1 MSNESQIIRTEYSDL
16 MKKSYIDYAMSVI
29 IARALPD
36 VRDGLKP
43 VQRRTLYDMY
53 ELGIRYDK
61 PYRKC
66 ARIVGDTMGKYHPH
80 GDSSIY
86 DALVVM
92 AQEFKKGMA
101 LVDGHGNFG
110 SIEGDGA
117 AAMRYTE
124 ARLAKITQEAY
135 LADLDKNI
143 VDFMPNFDE
152 TEKEPEVLP
161 VRVPN
166 LLINGAD
173 GIAVGMAT
181 SIPPHNLAEVI
192 DAVEAYMKHEDIS
205 TKQLMKYIKGP
216 DFPTGGIVVNKDDLL
231 EIYESGAGKIKVRG
245 KVEVEEMK
253 GGKKRL
259 VITEIPYTMI
269 GAGIGKFLNDVC
281 ALVETKKTN
290 DIVDI
295 SNMSSKEGIRI
306 VIELKKGADVENL
319 TNMLYKKT
327 RLEDTFGVNMLAVAD
342 GRPETMG
349 LKKIIEHHVDFQF
362 ELATRK
368 YKTLLAKERDRKE
381 IQEGLIK
388 ACDVIDLIIEILR
401 GSQSVADARACLTQ
415 GITENIK
422 FKSGISRKMAA
433 MLRFTERQANA
444 ILEMRLYKLIGLEIE
459 ALMKEHEETLKNIA
473 RYEDILNNYDSM
485 AEVIIE
491 DLEHFKKEYAR
502 KRRTV
507 VENGQEAVYEEK
519 KVEEQEVVFLMD
531 RFGYAKTVDVA
542 TYERNKEAADAE
554 NKWIVNCI
562 NTGKLC
568 VFTNTGKMH
577 QIKVLDLPYGK
588 FRDKGQPIDN
598 VSNYDSTQEMV
609 VYMCDELQLRYAKL
623 LFATKQGMIK
633 KVKGNEFQV
642 AKRTIA
648 ATKLQE
654 DDELIS
660 VQVITDD
667 QHVVLQT
674 KDGYFLRFSAQEV
687 AEKKKAA
694 VGVRGIKLR
703 KNDELEQI
711 YLFYEGTE
719 HKISYG
725 DRELTLNRLKVA
737 KRDGTGTKARS

>member
-1 MSNESQIIRTEYSDL
+1 MQDSQIIRTEYSEL

-216 DFPTGGIVVNKDDLL
+216 DFPTGGIVVNKDALL

>member
-1 MSNESQIIRTEYSDL
+1 MQDSQIIRTEYSEL

-29 IARALPD
+29 VARALPD

-86 DALVVM
+86 EALVVM
-92 AQEFKKGMA
+92 AQEFKKGMI

-124 ARLAKITQEAY
+124 ARLSKITQEAY
-135 LADLDKNI
+135 LSDLDKDI
-143 VDFMPNFDE
+143 VNFVPNFDE

-161 VRVPN
+161 VRIPN
-166 LLINGAD
+166 LLVNGAE

-181 SIPPHNLAEVI
+181 SIPTHNLGEVI
-192 DAVEAYMKHEDIS
+192 DAVKAYMKNEDIS
-205 TKQLMKYIKGP
+205 TKQLMKYVKGP
-216 DFPTGGIVVNKDDLL
+216 DFPTGGIVVNRDELL
-231 EIYESGAGKIKVRG
+231 DIYENGTGKIKIRG

-281 ALVETKKTN
+281 ALVESKKTN
-290 DIVDI
+290 DIADI

-306 VIELKKGADVENL
+306 VIDLKKGADAWNL

-349 LKKIIEHHVDFQF
+349 LKKIIEYHVDFQF

-368 YKTLLAKERDRKE
+368 YKTLLAKELDKKE

-401 GSQSVADARACLTQ
+401 GSQSVADAKACLTK
-415 GITENIK
+415 GITDNIK
-422 FKSGISRKMAA
+422 FKTSISKKMAA
-433 MLRFTERQANA
+433 MLRFTERQAAA
-444 ILEMRLYKLIGLEIE
+444 ILEMRLYKLIGLELE
-459 ALMKEHEETLKNIA
+459 ALMKEHETTLKNIS

-485 AEVIIE
+485 SDVIIE
-491 DLEHFKKEYAR
+491 DLDRLQKEYAR

-507 VENGQEAVYEEK
+507 IENAEEAVYEEK
-519 KVEEQEVVFLMD
+519 KIEEQEVVFLMD
-531 RFGYAKTVDVA
+531 RFGYAKTVDV
-542 TYERNKEAADAE
+542 TVYERNKEAADVE
-554 NKWIVNCI
+554 NKYVVNCM

-577 QIKVLDLPYGK
+577 QIKVMDLPYGK
-588 FRDKGQPIDN
+588 FRDKGLPIDN
-598 VSNYDSTQEMV
+598 ISNYDSTQEMV
-609 VYMCDELQLRYAKL
+609 VYICDSEQTRYAKF

-633 KVKGNEFQV
+633 KVEGTEFQV

-654 DDELIS
+654 EDAVVNI
-660 VQVITDD
+660 QVITGN
-667 QHVVLQT
+667 QQIVLKT
-674 KDGYFLRFSAQEV
+674 RDGYFLRFSAEEV
-687 AEKKKAA
+687 TEKKKGA

-703 KNDELEQI
+703 KNDELEQV
-711 YLFYEGTE
+711 YLFEEGKE
-719 HKISYG
+719 CKIPYG
-725 DRELTLNRLKVA
+725 DREVTLNRLKVA
-737 KRDGTGTKARS
+737 KRDGSGSKIKG